1 MDGMAWMF
9 IVFIFC
15 CGAFLVK
22 LFLGYSAQASE
33 WNAKVRQAQA
43 EMDASDAQVQE
54 FVKGKEES
62 LARMHAVEAKM
73 QTLENMKKDL
83 QNKIEDIKRDHSKKG
98 KVIMHRQGPQ
108 EG

>member
-1 MDGMAWMF
+1 MEWAF
-9 IVFIFC
+9 IAFTFC
-15 CGAFLVK
+15 SLAMLVK
-22 LFLGYSAQASE
+22 IVLAYSAQASE

-43 EMDASDAQVQE
+43 EMDASDAHVQG

-62 LARMHAVEAKM
+62 LARAHAIEAEM
-73 QTLENMKKDL
+73 QAMENMKKDL
-83 QNKIEDIKRDHSKKG
+83 QNKIEEIKRDHSKKG